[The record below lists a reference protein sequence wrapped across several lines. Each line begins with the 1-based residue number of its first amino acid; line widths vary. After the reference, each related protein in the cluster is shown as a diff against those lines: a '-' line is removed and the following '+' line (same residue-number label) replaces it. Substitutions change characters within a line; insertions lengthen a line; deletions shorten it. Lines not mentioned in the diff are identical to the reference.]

1 MIPFH
6 RKLFFGPED
15 LAVLQRV
22 FDLACADLKL
32 SPRDRILRERL
43 GAQLFALAQQTSCL
57 PTRLRKRVVLH
68 FCATVRR
75 VEVPRTAVSVPSAG
89 PCGPQK
95 ERILAFRGGD

>member
-1 MIPFH
+1 MAPSH

-32 SPRDRILRERL
+32 APRDRILRERL
-43 GAQLFALAQQTSCL
+43 GAQLFALAQQTSCH
-57 PTRLRKRVVLH
+57 PRRLRKRVVLH

-75 VEVPRTAVSVPSAG
+75 VEGPRISRTVPRAG
-89 PCGPQK
+89 SGGPHK
-95 ERILAFRGGD
+95 ERILAFRGRD